1 LISTDEEIVAHLSE
15 WPAQRWQE
23 LFAVADALTE
33 ADREVVWGGGQELS
47 PGVSQVPYP
56 KYSERVNRL
65 RKLLPVLEF
74 NWKQWVKGN
83 PLFPEGHGLAEAP
96 VADAAR
102 LSTVYLHGERFNEGA
117 IGIALRSGAFDAII
131 ARLRHWYEIRS

>member
-1 LISTDEEIVAHLSE
+1 MISTDEEIVAHLSE

-33 ADREVVWGGGQELS
+33 ADREV
-47 PGVSQVPYP
+47 GVSQVPYP
-56 KYSERVNRL
+56 KYSERVNQL
-65 RKLLPVLEF
+65 RTLLPVLEF

-131 ARLRHWYEIRS
+131 ARLRHWYETRS